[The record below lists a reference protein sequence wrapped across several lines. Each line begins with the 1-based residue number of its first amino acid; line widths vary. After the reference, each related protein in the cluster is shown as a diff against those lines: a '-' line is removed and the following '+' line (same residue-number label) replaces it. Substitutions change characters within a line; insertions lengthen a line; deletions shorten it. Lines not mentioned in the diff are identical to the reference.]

1 MKRIGVRE
9 LRQQASV
16 WLRRVEEGESLEVT
30 VHGRPVALLVPH
42 RSDSPLE
49 RLRAQGR
56 LTPAKRDLLAVGTVP
71 SSPPGEPTLSEILA
85 AARADER

>member
-1 MKRIGVRE
+1 MRE

-16 WLRRVEEGESLEVT
+16 WLRRVERGESFEVT

-42 RSDSPLE
+42 RTGDPLE

-56 LTPAKRDLLAVGTVP
+56 LVPAKRDLLAVEPAAPAP
-71 SSPPGEPTLSEILA
+71 SGEPTLSEILA
-85 AARADER
+85 AMRADER

>member
-16 WLRRVEEGESLEVT
+16 WLRRVEHGESFEVT
-30 VHGRPVALLVPH
+30 VHGRPVALMVPY
-42 RSDSPLE
+42 RTGDPLA

-56 LTPAKRDLLAVGTVP
+56 LIAAKHDLLAVEP
-71 SSPPGEPTLSEILA
+71 APPPTAGEPALSEILA
-85 AARADER
+85 DMRADER